1 MHILS
6 VIYRIPPPPHSPS
19 PLFSPSM
26 SSSTDST
33 RPSSPGSPSSESSD
47 HLRPESSATSY
58 DDVDSRRFS
67 QETARYHGELFES
80 GDSSEGMRSSR
91 FLSYI
96 LTFITFVQSNHPNTI
111 IHTLLLRPRGCPN
124 HQMTIRKRLCQGRL
138 QSLTDQRL
146 RFPRVLG
153 IQPRLLPALRAGCDR
168 ALLRNS
174 RHLLPPLKVPYPPH
188 PINQSLISI

>member
-19 PLFSPSM
+19 PVFSPSM

-47 HLRPESSATSY
+47 HHLRPESSATSY

-67 QETARYHGELFES
+67 QETARYHGGLFES
-80 GDSSEGMRSSR
+80 RDSPEGMLSSR

-96 LTFITFVQSNHPNTI
+96 LTFVTFVQSNHPNTI
-111 IHTLLLRPRGCPN
+111 IHTLLRPRGCPN
-124 HQMTIRKRLCQGRL
+124 HQMTIRRRLCQGRL

-146 RFPRVLG
+146 CFPRVLA

-168 ALLRNS
+168 GLLRNS
-174 RHLLPPLKVPYPPH
+174 RHLLPPLKVPYLPH